1 MEELIDLFKPASLKK
16 NEVFARDGEYCNQVG
31 FLNKGIV
38 RAYFVNDEG
47 KEYTKQFFVGP
58 TIIGAYTSLL
68 TRQANK
74 IAQQALIDCEIIVAN
89 YADIEKLYSKHHS
102 LEHLGRKIA
111 EFYFLEKEQKE
122 IEMGLLDADKRYEI
136 FQLRFPGIESYIPQ
150 YHIASYLGI
159 SPTQLS
165 RIRSKKAQG

>member
-1 MEELIDLFKPASLKK
+1 MKSSLKSYLDTICTIKADAMEELIDLFKPASLKK
-16 NEVFARDGEYCNQVG
+16 SEVFARDGEYCNQVG

-74 IAQQALIDCEIIVAN
+74 IAQ
-89 YADIEKLYSKHHS
+89 
-102 LEHLGRKIA
+102 
-111 EFYFLEKEQKE
+111 
-122 IEMGLLDADKRYEI
+122 
-136 FQLRFPGIESYIPQ
+136 
-150 YHIASYLGI
+150 
-159 SPTQLS
+159 
-165 RIRSKKAQG
+165 